1 MLDAYPPRARGRQRG
16 RAEGSARGRQM
27 GLVPSAERI
36 DSCFFFS
43 RRVEGEEI
51 ETLWME
57 RGDRETTLSVPNHI
71 RLR

>member
-1 MLDAYPPRARGRQRG
+1 
-16 RAEGSARGRQM
+16 M

-36 DSCFFFS
+36 DSFFFSLS